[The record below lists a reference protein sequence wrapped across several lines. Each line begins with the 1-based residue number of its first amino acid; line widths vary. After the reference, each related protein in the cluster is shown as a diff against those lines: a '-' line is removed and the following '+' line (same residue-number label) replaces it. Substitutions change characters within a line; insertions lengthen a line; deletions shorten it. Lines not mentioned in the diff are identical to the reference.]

1 MNSSVAWLADFLVGT
16 GHRRDHAFITPTSHR
31 DAQPDAL
38 AGTKGAEGRPH
49 EHDDMGDCGKRQV
62 SQKPQGLIQ
71 RQSACRALSHQQC
84 VWTGCYEKELLSKT
98 LPAMLPLWPRGGPLL
113 WPMAY
118 DTQAGNGLIRA
129 YSTDVQYRDAGPL
142 CHRVWR
148 GMHHSAP
155 VVYFASYQVSAALQS
170 AASSTFAQQKTKGSK

>member
-1 MNSSVAWLADFLVGT
+1 MRVAVKREMAKIIRLRVNSSVAWLADFLVGT
-16 GHRRDHAFITPTSHR
+16 GHRRDHAFTTPTSHR

-84 VWTGCYEKELLSKT
+84 VDACVDRLL
-98 LPAMLPLWPRGGPLL
+98 
-113 WPMAY
+113 
-118 DTQAGNGLIRA
+118 
-129 YSTDVQYRDAGPL
+129 
-142 CHRVWR
+142 
-148 GMHHSAP
+148 
-155 VVYFASYQVSAALQS
+155 
-170 AASSTFAQQKTKGSK
+170 